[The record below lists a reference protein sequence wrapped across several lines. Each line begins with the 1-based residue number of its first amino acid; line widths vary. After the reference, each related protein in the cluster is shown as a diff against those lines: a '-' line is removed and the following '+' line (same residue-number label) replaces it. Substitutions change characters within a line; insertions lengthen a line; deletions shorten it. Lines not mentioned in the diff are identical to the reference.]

1 LELNRVVS
9 ALRNTQPFQDG
20 YYVGAALES
29 GSNRVCFELTSPTG
43 EVDRQALWVLENR
56 GAGASSVSSLYDR
69 AEALLGARMAGFLD
83 RRAVELDG
91 VSYHMVRTAGV
102 SLEGKLMPGSAVEAM
117 GRDICRVLTR
127 FQSAGLVHRN
137 IKPKNIVYSR
147 GQYTLTG
154 YELTTQTGKGAFSGT
169 KLYAPSEALRGEYDL
184 SSDVYSLSLSMYC
197 LLNGGKLPF
206 VRENNDEEQF
216 KAYQMRCEGV
226 KIPVLPSVNPKLMS
240 IVLKGCEFRPE
251 DRYRDA
257 QQMLEDLTAYAQSRV
272 KSTMERKQKAQKVS
286 EDLESLPGFSSQWTL
301 AKLLGAGAYGF
312 VYLAKDAAGEEYALK
327 VIPIPMDD
335 SEPEEKMRLGLSKS
349 QVEDYYA
356 QLLARTSSEA
366 LMHLQLSSCPHVV
379 HLHRH
384 GNERKPGREI
394 GEYFWMSME
403 LLNPIEPMTDNE
415 KQAAEIVMDVCKALT
430 VSHKRGMTHRDIK
443 PDNILYSPA
452 QGYKLGD
459 FGVAKLHKEK
469 ANATVIGTPTYM
481 APEILKELHFNR
493 NTEFDY
499 TVDFYALGMTLY
511 TMLNNGRGPFVPL
524 PPAVPTAEEQSRA
537 TVKRLKGE
545 DFPPAVHASPQMMRV
560 IARACA
566 FTPADR
572 YQSAED
578 MREALMDVAEG

>member
-1 LELNRVVS
+1 MDLNRVTS
-9 ALRNTQPFQDG
+9 ALKNTQPFQDG
-20 YYVGAALES
+20 YYVGQVLES
-29 GSNRVCFELTSPTG
+29 GSNRVCFALTSPTG
-43 EVDRQALWVLENR
+43 TLDQQTLWVLENR
-56 GAGASSVSSLYDR
+56 RTDGSVSALYDR
-69 AEALLGARMAGFLD
+69 AEALLGKRLAGFLE
-83 RRAVELDG
+83 RKTVELDG
-91 VSYHMVRTAGV
+91 ESCHMVRTAGV

-117 GRDICRVLTR
+117 GRDICRMLIR
-127 FQSAGLVHRN
+127 FQSSGLVHRN
-137 IKPKNIVYSR
+137 IKPKNIVYAK

-154 YELTTQTGKGAFSGT
+154 YELLTRSGTGAFAGT
-169 KLYAPSEALRGEYDL
+169 RQYAPPEALCGVYDL

-197 LLNGGKLPF
+197 LLNGGRLPF
-206 VRENNDEEQF
+206 VQEDNGEEQM
-216 KAYQMRCEGV
+216 KAYRMRCEGAKV
-226 KIPVLPSVNPKLMS
+226 PGLPSVNPKLMN

-257 QQMLEDLTAYAQSRV
+257 QQMLDELTQYAQSRV
-272 KSTMERKQKAQKVS
+272 KSSMERKQKAQKVS
-286 EDLESLPGFSSQWTL
+286 ADLESLPGFSSQWTL
-301 AKLLGAGAYGF
+301 TKLLGAGAYGF
-312 VYLAKDAAGEEYALK
+312 VYLAKDAAEEEYALK
-327 VIPIPMDD
+327 VIPIPVDD
-335 SEPEEKMRLGLSKS
+335 SEPEEKMRLGLSRT

-356 QLLARTSSEA
+356 NLLAKTSSEA

-379 HLHRH
+379 RLHRH

-403 LLNPIEPMTDNE
+403 LLSPIEPMTDNE
-415 KQAAEIVMDVCKALT
+415 KQAAEIVIDVCKALA
-430 VSHKRGMTHRDIK
+430 VAHRRGMTHRDIK

-511 TMLNNGRGPFVPL
+511 TMLNHGRGPFFPL

-537 TVKRLKGE
+537 LVSRLKGE
-545 DFPPAVHASPQMMRV
+545 PFPPAAHASPQMMQV

-566 FTPADR
+566 FEPADR
-572 YQSAED
+572 YQTAED
-578 MREALMDVAEG
+578 FMEALMDVSEV